1 MRWRDLGFRWKITLS
16 LWLAAALPVTIVT
29 YSNVRFSRTTYIQ
42 TLTNSLQEKGKLLT
56 TDFVLWSLDE
66 AKREAEEIARTA
78 EATKIKFSGS
88 VNDRERALLR
98 SFLQLSSDASPES
111 IKNFKIIV
119 NDQGRII
126 AANGQIINETFIDNP
141 PLSAEG
147 QIYRPTYRSV
157 NIGSSSLD
165 DLDILKKTLNEGV
178 PQSGSE
184 LLKSSL
190 LQRLGIAPQAQI
202 NPRPQKTAGLKQD
215 DAPFPDGK
223 FDIEGGKIGL
233 VNIATYP
240 IKVEGKTTG
249 AVLIGS
255 LINRNYGIVEVFQ
268 AKANIPVATIFAQDF
283 RVNTSVPYANPE
295 TGKPDNTRAI
305 GTRVSREV
313 AETVLLA
320 GKTFTGETNIVGKPY
335 LTYYEPLFN
344 HQQNIVGMS
353 FVGISRQEVDRA
365 LQANLIQSYTI
376 GFITLLILL
385 FAGAYIANTI
395 VAPIKQ
401 LAAFAKGVG
410 TDNLQRIDID
420 RGDEIGQLGASFNQM
435 LESLEV
441 ALKAQMQEVERSIA
455 LKEES
460 ERLAQ
465 EQQQAKEFLQKR
477 ALELLLEVDP
487 ISRGDLTTRAKVTPD
502 EIGTIADSYNSLVR
516 SLRELVMGVQQSATT
531 VTNSTMANEEAVKT
545 VAIGA
550 KKQVESLQE
559 ALQQVEVMT
568 SSLQQVG
575 RQAQKAQSQVN
586 SAVAVVADGDR
597 AITETVA
604 GITSA
609 REKVTQAAEKMELL
623 EVASEKIARVVKLI
637 GNFAAQTNLLA
648 LNASI
653 EAARAGEEGASF
665 KVVAD
670 EVRALAQRS
679 TEATREIRRLLEDI
693 EIQVGEVVSAIKEG
707 TEQVSESTE
716 LIEVA
721 RQRLSE
727 VNRVSNEIS
736 QLIEDIAQSSVAQLT
751 TSDRVKTTM
760 EAVAAIAVD
769 NSQQSETVAQTFNE
783 LLALAQNL
791 QDQVGRFKI

>member
-1 MRWRDLGFRWKITLS
+1 L
-16 LWLAAALPVTIVT
+16 
-29 YSNVRFSRTTYIQ
+29 
-42 TLTNSLQEKGKLLT
+42 
-56 TDFVLWSLDE
+56 FV
-66 AKREAEEIARTA
+66 
-78 EATKIKFSGS
+78 
-88 VNDRERALLR
+88 
-98 SFLQLSSDASPES
+98 
-111 IKNFKIIV
+111 
-119 NDQGRII
+119 
-126 AANGQIINETFIDNP
+126 
-141 PLSAEG
+141 
-147 QIYRPTYRSV
+147 
-157 NIGSSSLD
+157 
-165 DLDILKKTLNEGV
+165 
-178 PQSGSE
+178 
-184 LLKSSL
+184 
-190 LQRLGIAPQAQI
+190 
-202 NPRPQKTAGLKQD
+202 
-215 DAPFPDGK
+215 
-223 FDIEGGKIGL
+223 
-233 VNIATYP
+233 
-240 IKVEGKTTG
+240 
-249 AVLIGS
+249 
-255 LINRNYGIVEVFQ
+255 
-268 AKANIPVATIFAQDF
+268 
-283 RVNTSVPYANPE
+283 
-295 TGKPDNTRAI
+295 
-305 GTRVSREV
+305 
-313 AETVLLA
+313 
-320 GKTFTGETNIVGKPY
+320 
-335 LTYYEPLFN
+335 
-344 HQQNIVGMS
+344 
-353 FVGISRQEVDRA
+353 
-365 LQANLIQSYTI
+365 
-376 GFITLLILL
+376 
-385 FAGAYIANTI
+385 GAYIANTI